1 MRLIIFLW
9 GLISLIKIG
18 DRDYKYDYFPDDVKA
33 EIESNTIGY
42 SDEQIIKYS
51 LDLTSKLLMF
61 SEKNCLEKGEA
72 NCVGYAV
79 LCSNICNYALSI
91 NNSTARTKP
100 VVGYIKIC
108 GINICDLAQSLV
120 SPEYKNFVKDHD
132 FVEYYKEG
140 QESTFFDPSLYDYS
154 NGIIGIN

>member
-1 MRLIIFLW
+1 
-9 GLISLIKIG
+9 
-18 DRDYKYDYFPDDVKA
+18 
-33 EIESNTIGY
+33 
-42 SDEQIIKYS
+42 
-51 LDLTSKLLMF
+51 MF

-154 NGIIGIN
+154 NGIIGIK